1 MIKKF
6 LTYGIGS
13 IGSAALSFITV
24 PFITRVLS
32 PDNYGKGALYITII
46 TLLFYISN
54 AGLDVGYMRFFYER
68 KTKKHQINLFYQCL
82 FMVLVLAL
90 FISILFLFIRI
101 PILDFF
107 FQSSSFMLY
116 LAIVYGL
123 VLYILNR
130 FVILSIRIQ
139 QKAFLYSLAQILNSI
154 SYLMSLLC
162 IFYIFNVF
170 SFKLIIYSQLI
181 SLSTVSLFLILLDL
195 DEWNIFKYFDSS
207 VFQKEELKGIFKYSW
222 PFIFSFVTIWGMQYI
237 DRLFLIKYG
246 SFYEL
251 GIYSASFTLIAP
263 LVILQST
270 FSTMWTPIGNKL
282 LLHKPNKAKVIYS
295 FLYQNL
301 MALFFMGILFV
312 FLIRSPLSL
321 LLGENFRQAINIF
334 MWLLFIPFFNLLGQ
348 LLNAGIIKT
357 KKTAWNIWASV
368 LGFLTNIISCF
379 IFIPMLG
386 AEGAALALVIG
397 SLAFFLVK
405 MYSNQYLFPY
415 RLKNGFLFLNII
427 LLCILFVISSEK
439 GFELQEYTIISLIL
453 MMQVMFI
460 LRKENIQ
467 KFKILSKTLNGI

>member
-13 IGSAALSFITV
+13 IGSAAISFFTV
-24 PFITRVLS
+24 PFITRILS
-32 PDNYGKGALYITII
+32 PDDYGKGALYITII

-54 AGLDVGYMRFFYER
+54 AGLDMGYMRFFYER
-68 KTKKHQINLFYQCL
+68 KTKKYQVNLFYQCL
-82 FMVLVLAL
+82 FIVLVLAL
-90 FISILFLFIRI
+90 FISILFFFIRI
-101 PILDFF
+101 PILEFF

-130 FVILSIRIQ
+130 FAMLSIRMQ
-139 QKAFLYSLAQILNSI
+139 QKAFLYSLAQVLNSV
-154 SYLMSLLC
+154 SYLIGLFGV
-162 IFYIFNVF
+162 FYIFNIF

-195 DEWNIFKYFDSS
+195 DKWNIFKYFDSS

-222 PFIFSFVTIWGMQYI
+222 PFIFSFITIWGMQYI

-246 SFYEL
+246 SFYDL

-263 LVILQST
+263 LMILQST
-270 FSTMWTPIGNKL
+270 FGTMWTPLANKL
-282 LLHKPNKAKVIYS
+282 LLHKLNKAKVIYS

-301 MALFFMGILFV
+301 MSVFIVGMLFV

-321 LLGENFRQAINIF
+321 LLGENFREAINVF
-334 MWLLFIPFFNLLGQ
+334 MWLLFIPFFNLLGR
-348 LLNAGIIKT
+348 LLSAGIIKT
-357 KKTAWNIWASV
+357 KKTVWNIWASV

-405 MYSNQYLFPY
+405 MYSNQCLFPY
-415 RLKNGFLFLNII
+415 RLKNGFLALNII
-427 LLCILFVISSEK
+427 LLCLLFVTSSEK
-439 GFELQEYTIISLIL
+439 SFELQEYIIISLIL
-453 MMQVMFI
+453 MMQMMFI

-467 KFKILSKTLNGI
+467 RFKILRKTLNGI